1 MGPNHS
7 PNAVRDLGQPIALSG
22 ENSLSSLSKR
32 IGKPRAGIMRSR
44 IITIIAV
51 GITLGFPLGM
61 GMGMVAL
68 LQAVADGNNTGLEVA
83 FTLLV
88 VFMGAML
95 ISYVVRTT
103 DA

>member
-1 MGPNHS
+1 
-7 PNAVRDLGQPIALSG
+7 
-22 ENSLSSLSKR
+22 
-32 IGKPRAGIMRSR
+32 MRSR

-51 GITLGFPLGM
+51 GITLGFLL
-61 GMGMVAL
+61 GMVAL

-95 ISYVVRTT
+95 ISYVVPTT

>member
-1 MGPNHS
+1 
-7 PNAVRDLGQPIALSG
+7 
-22 ENSLSSLSKR
+22 
-32 IGKPRAGIMRSR
+32 MRSR
-44 IITIIAV
+44 IITIIVV
-51 GITLGFPLGM
+51 GITLGFLLGMGM

>member
-1 MGPNHS
+1 M
-7 PNAVRDLGQPIALSG
+7 
-22 ENSLSSLSKR
+22 
-32 IGKPRAGIMRSR
+32 
-44 IITIIAV
+44 V
-51 GITLGFPLGM
+51 GITLGFLL

-68 LQAVADGNNTGLEVA
+68 LQAVADGNNIGLEVA